1 MCRSIFGINVIGV
14 DILKVSRIED
24 IINRFGQR
32 FMTKFFH
39 PQEIKK
45 AQTLSKKSKI
55 YYLAKRFAAK
65 EAILKSRG
73 GAFGIKFSDICIQ
86 NDQYGKPLVF
96 YKDKK
101 LDQTEIS
108 LSDDTEYAI
117 AFVITKDA

>member
-1 MCRSIFGINVIGV
+1 MQKKRS
-14 DILKVSRIED
+14 
-24 IINRFGQR
+24 
-32 FMTKFFH
+32 
-39 PQEIKK
+39 
-45 AQTLSKKSKI
+45 
-55 YYLAKRFAAK
+55 AK

-108 LSDDTEYAI
+108 LSVFAVGATVECGKNY
-117 AFVITKDA
+117 